1 MLEAR
6 DSLKHLIIWI
16 AKWKTVLMAFVKP
29 LGVWGMGLVALVDA
43 AAIPLPMDL
52 IMAGYSWADRKHFY
66 LYAILAG
73 LGSAI
78 GALVPYFIGRAGG
91 ELFLLR
97 RVNRAKF
104 DKVRAQFEKQ
114 EFAAILIPSAMPPP
128 WPWKIFLLGA
138 GVFEMKIP
146 QFMVAIFL
154 GRTARYLI
162 EGLLTVLYGPKI
174 IVLFGQLIHKHL
186 ILLLVV
192 IFLLIAAAVWW
203 VIRWQRKS
211 RQDDPSQGSL

>member
-1 MLEAR
+1 
-6 DSLKHLIIWI
+6 LKHLIVLL

-29 LGVWGMGLVALVDA
+29 LGIWGMGLVATVDA

-52 IMAGYSWADRKHFY
+52 IMAGYAWEDRQHFY

-73 LGSAI
+73 VGSAV

-128 WPWKIFLLGA
+128 WPWKVFLLGA

-146 QFMVAIFL
+146 QFMLAIFL
-154 GRTARYLI
+154 GRTTRYLI
-162 EGLLTVLYGPKI
+162 EGLLTVLYGPEI
-174 IVLFGQLIHKHL
+174 IVVFGQLVREHL

-192 IFLLIAAAVWW
+192 IGLLMGGAVWW
-203 VIRWQRKS
+203 AIRWQMRHK
-211 RQDDPSQGSL
+211 DEAAA